1 MTLEEKQL
9 IVEGALAANPRFDH
23 PVYRENLSR
32 VAVETQIKK
41 QEIEG
46 RQFTTIFLTH
56 NTIPSA
62 YRTDPA
68 FCITGDAR
76 YFKSLTFDE
85 DFRIISIGV
94 PHFFNLENFKEMEQ
108 FPEWQN
114 SFRYIEKHDGTCF
127 LITVAPDRFIVRSR
141 RQIYTITSDLSCLD
155 FPGYDVG
162 TRIAALAEEL
172 RPRGVFTI
180 LSEAIFPHPA
190 IRPAKLTPFYKQ
202 VMRGAGFCPFVDYP
216 SQDNFFNGIVWHDS
230 LRMETQSSLDEMC
243 ARNGIRRP
251 KALRFECFEDTVG
264 WLRRKQNAEGFCVYF
279 NDDQS
284 ILKFKTRW
292 YRRVRNTT
300 GEIFALLKP
309 SGVKFSNLASDEAK
323 AMLAKAG

>member
-1 MTLEEKQL
+1 MTLEEKQSV
-9 IVEGALAANPRFDH
+9 IESALAANPRFDH
-23 PVYRENLSR
+23 AVYRENLAR
-32 VAVETQIKK
+32 VAVETQIKR
-41 QEIEG
+41 QEING
-46 RQFTTIFLTH
+46 QHCTTIFLTH
-56 NTIPSA
+56 NTIPSV
-62 YRTDPA
+62 YRTDPG
-68 FCITGDAR
+68 FCIAGDAR
-76 YFKSLTFDE
+76 YFKSLTLD
-85 DFRIISIGV
+85 DDHRILSIGV

-108 FPEWQN
+108 FAEWQK

-127 LITVAPDRFIVRSR
+127 LITVEPDRYIVRSR
-141 RQIYTITSDLSCLD
+141 RQIYTITDDLSCLD

-162 TRIAALAEEL
+162 SRIAALACEL

-180 LSEAIFPHPA
+180 LTEAIFPHPA
-190 IRPAKLTPFYKQ
+190 IRPVKLTPFYKQ

-216 SQDNFFNGIVWHDS
+216 SQDNFLNGIVWHDA
-230 LRMETQSSLDEMC
+230 LRMEPQSSLDEMC
-243 ARNGIRRP
+243 ARHGIRRP
-251 KALRFECFEDTVG
+251 KTLRFECFEDTVG

-309 SGVKFSNLASDEAK
+309 PGVKFSNLASEDAK
-323 AMLAKAG
+323 AKLAKAG

>member
-1 MTLEEKQL
+1 MTLEEKQS
-9 IVEGALAANPRFDH
+9 IIEGALAANPRFDH
-23 PVYRENLSR
+23 PVYRENLAR

-41 QEIEG
+41 QEVDG
-46 RQFTTIFLTH
+46 RSFTTIFLTH

-62 YRTDPA
+62 YRNDPE
-68 FCITGDAR
+68 FCISGDAR
-76 YFKSLTFDE
+76 YFKSLTLDE
-85 DFRIISIGV
+85 ELRIQSIGV

-108 FPEWQN
+108 FAQWQQ

-127 LITVAPDRFIVRSR
+127 LITVEPDRFIVRSR
-141 RQIYTITSDLSCLD
+141 RQIYTITHDLSCLD

-162 TRIAALAEEL
+162 TRIAALCREL
-172 RPRGVFTI
+172 RPRGRFTI

-190 IRPAKLTPFYKQ
+190 IRPANLTLFYKQ

-216 SQDNFFNGIVWHDS
+216 SQDNFLNGIVWHDT
-230 LRMETQSSLDEMC
+230 LRMEPQDSLDELC
-243 ARNGIRRP
+243 ARHGIRRP

-309 SGVKFSNLASDEAK
+309 PGMRFDNLSSDAAK
-323 AMLAKAG
+323 AKLTKAG